1 MTPLRQKVELIANV
15 AIIAVSVIIIAAFVD
30 RFFVR
35 PSSGTAPAQRK
46 DIVYK
51 GSKAA
56 IADVDWA
63 QSRKNL
69 VLVLSTKCRFC
80 TESMPFYQRLA
91 ELRASNENVR
101 MLGVL
106 PQGVEE
112 SEKYFSQFGA
122 RADRIITASLS
133 DISVQSTPTLLLVDE
148 NGTIIESWVGKLPP
162 YREDEV
168 ISQVFGEIKN

>member
-15 AIIAVSVIIIAAFVD
+15 AIIVASVAIAAAFVD
-30 RFFVR
+30 RFFIR
-35 PSSGTAPAQRK
+35 PSSGNAPVQK
-46 DIVYK
+46 KEIVYK

-63 QSRKNL
+63 QSKKNL
-69 VLVLSTKCRFC
+69 VLVLSKTCRFC
-80 TESMPFYQRLA
+80 TESMPFYQKLA
-91 ELRASNENVR
+91 GLRAANEDVR
-101 MLGVL
+101 LVGVL
-106 PQGVEE
+106 PQGPEE
-112 SEKYFSQFGA
+112 SETYFKQSGV
-122 RADRIITASLS
+122 RADRIISAGLS
-133 DISVQSTPTLLLVDE
+133 DINVQATPTLLLVDE